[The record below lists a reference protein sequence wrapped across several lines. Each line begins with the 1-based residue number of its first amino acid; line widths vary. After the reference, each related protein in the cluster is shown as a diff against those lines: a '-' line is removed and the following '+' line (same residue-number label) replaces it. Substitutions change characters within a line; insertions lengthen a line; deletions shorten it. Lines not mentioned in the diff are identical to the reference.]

1 METIKKNNSEKC
13 KDVQRLSLA
22 IAEAMAEIKPE
33 NQVELEIILASGVTG
48 YLVEWMKFQKF
59 EKDDIEMSVWCL
71 GRTIAQCSDNL
82 LEFYDFDE
90 NSN

>member
-1 METIKKNNSEKC
+1 METIKKNDSEKC

-33 NQVELEIILASGVTG
+33 NQVELEVILTAGVTS

-59 EKDDIEMSVWCL
+59 EKDDIEMSLWSL
-71 GRTIAQCSDNL
+71 GRTIAQCSNNL
-82 LEFYDFDE
+82 SEFYDFDDK
-90 NSN
+90 

>member
-1 METIKKNNSEKC
+1 METIKKTDSEKC

-33 NQVELEIILASGVTG
+33 NQVELEVILTAGVTS

-59 EKDDIEMSVWCL
+59 EKDDIEMSLWYL
-71 GRTIAQCSDNL
+71 GRTIGQCSNNL
-82 LEFYDFDE
+82 SEFYDFDDK
-90 NSN
+90 